1 MVCVEP
7 LPGSA
12 AIVTRMGF
20 DVVVVGGGAA
30 GCVLASRLS
39 EDDNCSVVLVE
50 AGPDHPNIRTL
61 PRDVMDA
68 SEPTVGHDWGYFA
81 DADLDRGI
89 PLPRARL
96 MGGCSSTNA
105 CFALRGAPEDYDA
118 WAALG
123 NPGWGFGDV
132 LDDFRRL
139 ESDQDFD
146 DEWHGSGGPIPI
158 RRHPPKELNRAQAAF
173 LDGAVASGHRYVEDH
188 NRPGAIGAGPTPR
201 NVRDGMRMSTA
212 VTYLAQARSRANLTI
227 RPDTLVAQV
236 ECSGTRATGVRLLD
250 GSLIEAD
257 RVVLAAG
264 TYASPMILARSGIG
278 PAAELRAL
286 DIAPVADLPGVG
298 SNLADHPLVSI
309 DLPTRPSPG
318 PSRFQAH
325 VTFHAPTTDTAR
337 PADLLLFTAGP
348 FEVGPEQCASGA
360 VFGIVAGLMAP
371 RSHGW
376 VRLASSTPDDPPR
389 IHLAH
394 LADPDDLERML
405 DAVSEARRLARSDP
419 LAAVIEGEEIS
430 PGPSC
435 PVDDRPAL
443 AAWVR
448 SAVSTYH
455 HPVGTCAMGPD
466 PDQGAVTDASGS
478 VHGIRGLTIADAS
491 IMPTIPT
498 ATTNLPTIMVAEHI
512 ARGLRGS

>member
-1 MVCVEP
+1 MVGVER
-7 LPGSA
+7 LPGPA
-12 AIVTRMGF
+12 TIVTRMGS
-20 DVVVVGGGAA
+20 DVVVVGGGSA

-39 EDDNCSVVLVE
+39 EDANCSVVLVE
-50 AGPDHPNIRTL
+50 AGPDHPDLRTL
-61 PRDVMDA
+61 PGDVMDA

-123 NPGWGFGDV
+123 NPGWGFADV

-158 RRHPPKELNRAQAAF
+158 RRHPPEELNRAQAAF
-173 LDGAVASGHRYVEDH
+173 LDGAVASGHCYVEDH
-188 NRPGAIGAGPTPR
+188 NRPGAFGAGPTPR
-201 NVRDGMRMSTA
+201 NVLDGMRMSTA
-212 VTYLAQARSRANLTI
+212 VTYLAQARSRPNLTI
-227 RPDTLVAQV
+227 RPDTAVAHV

-250 GSLIEAD
+250 GFLIEAD

-278 PAAELRAL
+278 PASELEAL
-286 DIAPVADLPGVG
+286 GIAPVVDLPGVG
-298 SNLADHPLVSI
+298 SNLADHPLVAI

-325 VTFHAPTTDTAR
+325 MTFHAPTTETAR

-348 FEVGPEQCASGA
+348 FEVGPEQCASLA

-371 RSHGW
+371 RSRGW
-376 VRLASSTPDDPPR
+376 VRLASNKPDDPPR
-389 IHLAH
+389 IHPAH
-394 LADPDDLERML
+394 LTDPDDLERML
-405 DAVSEARRLARSDP
+405 DAVSEARRLTRSEP
-419 LAAVIEGEEIS
+419 LAAIIEGEELS
-430 PGPSC
+430 PGPRC

-455 HPVGTCAMGPD
+455 HPVGTCAMGRD
-466 PDQGAVTDASGS
+466 PDQGAVTDGSGS
-478 VHGIRGLTIADAS
+478 VHGIHGLTIADAS

-498 ATTNLPTIMVAEHI
+498 ATTNLPTIMLAEHI
-512 ARGLRGS
+512 ARGL